1 MDGVA
6 NHLDDLDA
14 LRDEDP
20 DRCESN
26 DDVATHLQ
34 LGLDRTFP
42 PLSLK
47 MGHQVLQFALR
58 LGFVTNLNGII
69 RGPSEKTRNLFDV
82 HSLFK
87 DSSVLDELKSD
98 STRDVVSR
106 NRLNGRPMS
115 EETHV
120 KELKLSPAGT
130 PWFQLWSSQVLY
142 ARNLGL
148 KACHLH
154 RNSRFGSKQT
164 RFLPCSPKE

>member
-47 MGHQVLQFALR
+47 VGHQVLQFALR

-69 RGPSEKTRNLFDV
+69 GGPLHNVQFVKYIFP
-82 HSLFK
+82 
-87 DSSVLDELKSD
+87 
-98 STRDVVSR
+98 R
-106 NRLNGRPMS
+106 NRTTS
-115 EETHV
+115 
-120 KELKLSPAGT
+120 
-130 PWFQLWSSQVLY
+130 
-142 ARNLGL
+142 NL
-148 KACHLH
+148 A
-154 RNSRFGSKQT
+154 
-164 RFLPCSPKE
+164 

>member
-47 MGHQVLQFALR
+47 VGHQVLQFALR

-69 RGPSEKTRNLFDV
+69 RDHWRRRRQGTFLMSIAFSKTPL
-82 HSLFK
+82 
-87 DSSVLDELKSD
+87 SSIN
-98 STRDVVSR
+98 SR
-106 NRLNGRPMS
+106 VTPLEMS
-115 EETHV
+115 
-120 KELKLSPAGT
+120 SPAIVSMAV
-130 PWFQLWSSQVLY
+130 QCLRKRS
-142 ARNLGL
+142 
-148 KACHLH
+148 
-154 RNSRFGSKQT
+154 
-164 RFLPCSPKE
+164 

>member
-26 DDVATHLQ
+26 DDVASHLQ

-47 MGHQVLQFALR
+47 VGHQVLQFALR

-69 RGPSEKTRNLFDV
+69 RLVIDGILT
-82 HSLFK
+82 
-87 DSSVLDELKSD
+87 
-98 STRDVVSR
+98 
-106 NRLNGRPMS
+106 
-115 EETHV
+115 
-120 KELKLSPAGT
+120 T
-130 PWFQLWSSQVLY
+130 PWVSVIHAKAGQSKKK
-142 ARNLGL
+142 L
-148 KACHLH
+148 K
-154 RNSRFGSKQT
+154 NQ
-164 RFLPCSPKE
+164 

>member
-47 MGHQVLQFALR
+47 VGHQVLQFALR

-69 RGPSEKTRNLFDV
+69 RGPLEKKTRNLFDV

-87 DSSVLDELKSD
+87 DSSILDELKSD
-98 STRDVVSR
+98 STRDVISR

-120 KELKLSPAGT
+120 KELKLSPACK

-142 ARNLGL
+142 ARDLGL

-154 RNSRFGSKQT
+154 RNSRFG
-164 RFLPCSPKE
+164 